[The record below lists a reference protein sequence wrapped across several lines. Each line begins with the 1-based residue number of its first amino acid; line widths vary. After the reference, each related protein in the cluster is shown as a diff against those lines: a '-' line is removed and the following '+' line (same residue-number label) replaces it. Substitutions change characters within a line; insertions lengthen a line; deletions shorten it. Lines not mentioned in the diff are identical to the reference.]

1 MLMMTRRLNFARP
14 GRKPDR
20 VELVGVTT
28 TPTGVSMSGVYGGLT
43 VMGAAPAVKKEYDGT
58 NDTNAPIYPP
68 THMYQIT
75 IDYHAHELMRAL
87 NVEDSIIIELKW
99 ALVDNVFPPY
109 DGPAQQAR
117 RAYLDS
123 VRDYAPQWYY
133 DFYPQLYGV
142 RWIRWD
148 IITCFGSV
156 GAKFST
162 SRKGITQSNR
172 DWDIQRMPTVAEYFA
187 ILDKTREN
195 LINDNLRSQAR

>member
-1 MLMMTRRLNFARP
+1 MMKQMAMTKRLNFARP

-28 TPTGVSMSGVYGGLT
+28 TPTGVSMSGVYGLT
-43 VMGAAPAVKKEYDGT
+43 EINATPVAKKEYDGT
-58 NDTNAPIYPP
+58 NDTSAPIYPP
-68 THMYQIT
+68 THMSQVT

-87 NVEDSIIIELKW
+87 SAEDSVIIELRW
-99 ALVDNVFPPY
+99 ALVSDVFPPY
-109 DGPAQQAR
+109 SGSAQQAR

-148 IITCFGSV
+148 TITCFGSV
-156 GAKFST
+156 SAKFSVT
-162 SRKGITQSNR
+162 RKDVTQLNQN
-172 DWDIQRMPTVAEYFA
+172 WDIHRMPTVSEYFA
-187 ILDKTREN
+187 ILNKARES
-195 LINDNLRSQAR
+195 IQ